1 MVLLELVPLEFEV
14 LHLLL
19 YEEDLRL
26 HFVLLVFRLEQV
38 LHRIVQKLELL
49 FHDLEL
55 DL

>member
-19 YEEDLRL
+19 NEQNLRL

-38 LHRIVQKLELL
+38 LHRIIEKLELL